1 MISLL
6 LLLVPV
12 AATALPTI
20 DTNVTIHKIDY
31 PVKGNCG
38 EFDMPSKEA
47 HFPVTLGGFKMGDC
61 SVDGYTIANGTK
73 HECSPKVLGKQWC
86 ADFELFAKEANLKA
100 GCGFAC
106 KSHSDCNGGDCGVC
120 NDGFCQ
126 AQANLIFDDNTNVT
140 IHKVDYPVKG
150 ECGQFDMPSKEAHF
164 PVTLGGFKM
173 GDCSVDG
180 YTVANGT
187 KHECSPKVLGK
198 QWCADF
204 ELFAKTQHFKENLK
218 AGCGFACKSHSDCN
232 GGECGVCNK
241 YGQCWYD
248 ATM

>member
-1 MISLL
+1 MNAEHLEIVAFAMTDSARRKLISSL
-6 LLLVPV
+6 
-12 AATALPTI
+12 TTTPTSPF
-20 DTNVTIHKIDY
+20 TKLTI
-31 PVKGNCG
+31 
-38 EFDMPSKEA
+38 
-47 HFPVTLGGFKMGDC
+47 
-61 SVDGYTIANGTK
+61 
-73 HECSPKVLGKQWC
+73 
-86 ADFELFAKEANLKA
+86 
-100 GCGFAC
+100 
-106 KSHSDCNGGDCGVC
+106 
-120 NDGFCQ
+120 
-126 AQANLIFDDNTNVT
+126 
-140 IHKVDYPVKG
+140 
-150 ECGQFDMPSKEAHF
+150 PSKEAHF

>member
-1 MISLL
+1 MFFSWLLLTIKKKNTCEYIKKNKLLFASSPYSTNTPSIMISLL

-12 AATALPTI
+12 AAI
-20 DTNVTIHKIDY
+20 D
-31 PVKGNCG
+31 
-38 EFDMPSKEA
+38 
-47 HFPVTLGGFKMGDC
+47 
-61 SVDGYTIANGTK
+61 
-73 HECSPKVLGKQWC
+73 
-86 ADFELFAKEANLKA
+86 
-100 GCGFAC
+100 
-106 KSHSDCNGGDCGVC
+106 
-120 NDGFCQ
+120 
-126 AQANLIFDDNTNVT
+126 TNVT